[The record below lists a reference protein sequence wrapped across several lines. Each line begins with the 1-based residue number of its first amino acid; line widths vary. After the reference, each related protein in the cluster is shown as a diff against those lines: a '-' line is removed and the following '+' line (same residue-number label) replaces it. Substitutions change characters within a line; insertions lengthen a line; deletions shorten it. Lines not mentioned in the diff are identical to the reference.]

1 MGELVFVPVSAH
13 ELESLRRGET
23 RNMRGFAG
31 TQRMLDTFG
40 YTDGA
45 DEEVEYA
52 LCMIAGVDA
61 LVSHG
66 RRLVLAVATDDHEPD
81 LGPDADFG
89 LVQVGPFGWRRVQSI
104 FADESEG
111 DAAASDVQIPQA
123 ADNDSVLA
131 AAWES
136 DIVQGF
142 LEKHD
147 LMWFGPS
154 EAQRLIE

>member
-1 MGELVFVPVSAH
+1 MGELVFVPVSAQ
-13 ELESLRRGET
+13 ELDDLRTGGSES
-23 RNMRGFAG
+23 MRGFAG

-40 YTDGA
+40 YADGS

-52 LCMIAGVDA
+52 LCVIAGVDA
-61 LVSHG
+61 LIRHG

-89 LVQVGPFGWRRVQSI
+89 LVQVEPFEWRRVQSI
-104 FADESEG
+104 FADEPAG
-111 DAAASDVQIPQA
+111 DAAASALRIAGASDA
-123 ADNDSVLA
+123 ETALA

-136 DIVQGF
+136 DAVQDF
-142 LEKHD
+142 LQEHD

-154 EAQRLIE
+154 EAQRLIG

>member
-1 MGELVFVPVSAH
+1 MGELVFVPVSAQ
-13 ELESLRRGET
+13 ELDGLRRGVTES
-23 RNMRGFAG
+23 MRGFAA

-40 YTDGA
+40 YADGA

-61 LVSHG
+61 LVAHG

-104 FADESEG
+104 FADEPAG
-111 DAAASDVQIPQA
+111 DAVASALQLPEA
-123 ADNDSVLA
+123 TDSDSALA
-131 AAWES
+131 VAWES
-136 DIVQGF
+136 DGVQEF
-142 LEKHD
+142 LQEHD
-147 LMWFGPS
+147 LMWFGPG
-154 EAQRLIE
+154 EAQRLVE